1 MALYEIT
8 LGTLF
13 AQQQCVNR
21 WNYETS
27 SVPAAV
33 SGSFALAYAFG
44 GVAIEGDLIVDSV
57 VDRIQKLVVSTCTIT
72 DILVRNVYDPL
83 DFYQTPVLFSG
94 AVAGDTMPPFNAY
107 GFRTNRTRL
116 DIRRG
121 FKRIVGVA
129 EGAQN
134 GGVIAGTAVAL
145 ADALATAMGQTLVYD
160 DEGTDLSFAPVVVQK
175 EKVNLA
181 DPGDPPRY
189 TYRYYETL
197 AAQSAHIMRS
207 ITWEKYAS
215 VRSQVSRQFNRG
227 Q

>member
-8 LGTLF
+8 LGTTF
-13 AQQQCVNR
+13 ANQLCVNR
-21 WNYETS
+21 WNYETTS
-27 SVPAAV
+27 IPAAV
-33 SGSFALAYAFG
+33 TGSFALAYAFG
-44 GVAIEGDLIVDSV
+44 GVAVEGDLIVDSV
-57 VDRIQKLVVSTCTIT
+57 VDRIQKLVVSGCNIT

-83 DFYQTPVLFSG
+83 DFYQTPILFLG
-94 AVAGDTMPPFNAY
+94 AVAGDSMPPFNAY

-121 FKRIVGVA
+121 FKRITGVA

-134 GGVIAGTAVAL
+134 AGVISGTAVAL

-175 EKVNLA
+175 EKINLA
-181 DPGDPPRY
+181 DVGEPPRY

-197 AAQSAHIMRS
+197 AEQSAHIMRS